1 MDLLKK
7 NFITGGTHNL
17 DPKHGKQYKVAN
29 FTNAMCTTNHANPVV
44 IACTER
50 RFAVFPC
57 RETLLED
64 AQYFTKLGEHLE
76 QEGVARAFFQYL
88 RDEVDIS
95 SHRPF
100 QEMRPMKA
108 AIPAELC
115 SLDEQGETEAT
126 SAKYKHTRIRS
137 FVSSG
142 LQRIGCVKDGKT
154 LKYLGVKSFET
165 VTDHIQK
172 KMDCYNSHQMGK
184 EQMSF
189 ANIQLDHIKPVQS
202 FALDLCHY
210 TNLQPLLK
218 EANGQKS
225 AKWADVD
232 ELFWRT
238 NIQHQPDFTST
249 FTGIS
254 MGVSAC
260 IPSHPQLKQQDD
272 ISTCAHKDTR
282 TSELPLPSLPSSSRQ
297 SQKERDPMA

>member
-1 MDLLKK
+1 
-7 NFITGGTHNL
+7 
-17 DPKHGKQYKVAN
+17 
-29 FTNAMCTTNHANPVV
+29 
-44 IACTER
+44 
-50 RFAVFPC
+50 
-57 RETLLED
+57 
-64 AQYFTKLGEHLE
+64 
-76 QEGVARAFFQYL
+76 
-88 RDEVDIS
+88 
-95 SHRPF
+95 
-100 QEMRPMKA
+100 MKA